1 MSIDVSQVI
10 PGDNHRVTMVAGDPA
25 THQGVHEDWYLISS
39 QFAGTGERQTGILAQ
54 NDPHSCPDGHPS
66 PSGSPGPPISHGL
79 EAWYTF
85 NERSAVDSSGH
96 NFHGRWE
103 GQENYAEGK
112 PGKMTAASFDGSSRI
127 VVDSFTNMAFG
138 SQFSV
143 SLFFERTGG
152 QQNYQGIVNNGYY
165 KSGSFE
171 IRMGR
176 EMGGEMLGGG
186 VSRALGSPYGY

>member
-1 MSIDVSQVI
+1 MTAGLSSV
-10 PGDNHRVTMVAGDPA
+10 VAVDEVKIYTKALTKDDLARDCGC
-25 THQGVHEDWYLISS
+25 E
-39 QFAGTGERQTGILAQ
+39 IL
-54 NDPHSCPDGHPS
+54 
-66 PSGSPGPPISHGL
+66 PPPPQAISHFGL
-79 EAWYTF
+79 EAYFSFDT
-85 NERSAVDSSGH
+85 RSAEDQTGH
-96 NFHGRWE
+96 RYNGRWE
-103 GQENYAEGK
+103 GNENYAEGK
-112 PGKMTAASFDGSSRI
+112 PGKMMAASFDGSSRI